1 MNFTNKITLTFFAFL
16 LFAGNIQ
23 SQSIVIDS
31 LNNELSN
38 HLKKDSTRVNLLNDL
53 ADYSYRKQKDK
64 AFDYLV
70 EAESIT
76 KTIDFEKGRA
86 NSLYIRGLNESHQ
99 SNYEQA
105 IEFFNKALLLY
116 EKLDLK
122 KDVSDC
128 YANMGKVSSKN
139 NDYNKAIKYYKN
151 SIRIDEKLGK
161 TKSTAVNLK
170 NIGYCFTNLGNYEK
184 AEEYLNYALDLNT
197 EYNNKL
203 EISCCYLNI
212 GSLYLKRAN
221 YPVALEHYNTSL
233 QISETIEDTLG
244 ISKAL
249 NNIGIIYKN
258 YKKYD
263 KAIENYEKSLNI
275 QKKIGSKSNVSKAL
289 TNLGSVYFYKKEY
302 KTALN
307 YYTEA
312 LNISKAI
319 NAKLSISRNLN
330 NIGNIYLELNR
341 NITARQYY
349 KEAKELAVNIE
360 YQLGLC
366 NSYQGIAKSYANQK
380 KYKKALIYEKKSK
393 DLSNKLGVVYFQ
405 RDIYKLLTEIYQNT
419 NKFEEAFTSHQQF
432 KIFNDSLF
440 NKENIEK
447 IAQLE
452 NEYKYKKALDS
463 AGIRELKLS
472 KEVSS
477 INTNLE
483 KSQRNIFLTIISF
496 LVTAII
502 LGGIIFFLKWRNIKE
517 KNQNILI
524 EQRLLRSQMTPH
536 FIFNSLSVLQG
547 MILNKEEK
555 KSISYLSKF
564 SKLLRIVLENSRD
577 KIVPLIQEL
586 DAIDNYLV
594 MQNLDTDPPYD
605 YSLVVDKNINVN
617 LFQIPPMLI
626 QPFIENAIE
635 HAFATKKEN
644 KEIKVKITLKDKTLV
659 CSIADNG
666 IGVSMEKPKIKKNK
680 KSLATTITS
689 ERLKMLS
696 KDFKTMGSIIIEN
709 RTLFGEQGT
718 LVTLIIP
725 YKIDSV
731 SE

>member
-1 MNFTNKITLTFFAFL
+1 MNFTNKINLTFIALL

-23 SQSIVIDS
+23 SQNTVIDS

-38 HLKKDSTRVNLLNDL
+38 HPKKDSTRVNLLNDL
-53 ADYSYRKQKDK
+53 ADYSYKKQKEK
-64 AFDYLV
+64 AFDYLL

-86 NSLYIRGLNESHQ
+86 NSLYIRGLNQFHQ

-128 YANMGKVSSKN
+128 YANMGKASFSN
-139 NDYNKAIKYYKN
+139 YDYNKAINYYKN

-161 TKSTAVNLK
+161 TKSTAINLK

-197 EYNNKL
+197 EYNNRL
-203 EISCCYLNI
+203 EISSCYLNI

-233 QISETIEDTLG
+233 QISETIEDILG
-244 ISKAL
+244 ISRAL

-263 KAIENYEKSLNI
+263 KAIEHYEKSLRI
-275 QKKIGSKSNVSKAL
+275 QKRIGTKSNVSKAL

-349 KEAKELAVNIE
+349 EEAKKLAVKIE

-380 KYKKALIYEKKSK
+380 KYKKALVYAQKSE

-405 RDIYKLLTEIYQNT
+405 RDIYKLLAEIYQNT
-419 NKFEEAFTSHQQF
+419 GKFEEAFTSHQQF

-477 INTNLE
+477 INTHLE

-524 EQRLLRSQMTPH
+524 EQKLLRSQMTPH

-586 DAIDNYLV
+586 DAIDNYMV

-605 YSLVVDKNINVN
+605 YSLVVDENINVN

-635 HAFATKKEN
+635 HAFDVQKEHR
-644 KEIKVKITLKDKTLV
+644 EIVIHLKFVTAKLICTIT
-659 CSIADNG
+659 DNG
-666 IGVSMEKPKIKKNK
+666 LGIDAISNKSNVKK

-689 ERLKMLS
+689 ERLLMLA
-696 KDFKTMGSIIIEN
+696 KEFKVPGDITITDRKKYN
-709 RTLFGEQGT
+709 KQGT
-718 LVTLIIP
+718 LVTLVIP
-725 YKIDSV
+725 YKIN
-731 SE
+731 EN